1 MSHKTASL
9 FWCAL
14 STITAT
20 AVGVSLFHQPIES
33 PLMLMV
39 GCLLFVANAMCAV
52 YMLMDALKGDL

>member
-20 AVGVSLFHQPIES
+20 AVGISLFYQPVES
-33 PLMLMV
+33 MLMLTI
-39 GCLLFVANAMCAV
+39 GAALFVANAAFAL
-52 YMLMDALKGDL
+52 YMLIDAMKGDL

>member
-20 AVGVSLFHQPIES
+20 AVGISLFHQPIES
-33 PLMLMV
+33 RLTLAV
-39 GCLLFVANAMCAV
+39 GAALFVANAMFAL
-52 YMLMDALKGDL
+52 YMLIDAVKGDL